1 MKRTKIR
8 PNDICVYDINNTLKN
23 SVTAPTHMIALE
35 RVKYRPFGN
44 STWKCSNLEDDSVIN
59 YILVTEKLLTPAAIA
74 VVRNPANMPIIN
86 DNDISLIKQLIS
98 LEEEEVIKK
107 GKVAGLDMTQTEDM
121 INGLNKLLIKFET
134 LSKMQNI

>member
-1 MKRTKIR
+1 MKRAKIR
-8 PNDICVYDINNTLKN
+8 PNDICVYDVNNTLKN

-44 STWKCSNLEDDSVIN
+44 STWKCSNLEDDSAIN
-59 YILVTEKLLTPAAIA
+59 YVLVTEKLLTPAAIA
-74 VVRNPANMPIIN
+74 IVRNPANMPIIN
-86 DNDISLIKQLIS
+86 DDDINLIKQVLS
-98 LEEEEVIKK
+98 LENNVLKK
-107 GKVAGLDMTQTEDM
+107 GKVAGLDMKPTEDM

>member
-1 MKRTKIR
+1 MKRVKIR

-44 STWKCSNLEDDSVIN
+44 STWKCSNLEDDSTIN

-74 VVRNPANMPIIN
+74 VVRNPANMPVIN
-86 DNDISLIKQLIS
+86 DDDIDLIKQVLS
-98 LEEEEVIKK
+98 LENEVLKK
-107 GKVAGLDMTQTEDM
+107 GKVAGLDMEPTNNM

>member
-1 MKRTKIR
+1 MKRVKIR

-23 SVTAPTHMIALE
+23 SVTAPTHMIAIE

-44 STWKCSNLEDDSVIN
+44 STWKCSNLEDDSNVN

-86 DNDISLIKQLIS
+86 DDDISLIKQLIS
-98 LEEEEVIKK
+98 LEEEVIKK
-107 GKVAGLDMTQTEDM
+107 GKASKLDMGPTEDM
-121 INGLNKLLIKFET
+121 LKGLNKLLIKFNS

>member
-1 MKRTKIR
+1 MKRVKIR

-44 STWKCSNLEDDSVIN
+44 STWKCSNLEDDSTIN

-86 DNDISLIKQLIS
+86 DDDISLIKQLIS
-98 LEEEEVIKK
+98 LEEEVIKK
-107 GKVAGLDMTQTEDM
+107 GKASKLDMGPTEDM
-121 INGLNKLLIKFET
+121 LNGLNKLLIKFNS

>member
-1 MKRTKIR
+1 MKRAKIR
-8 PNDICVYDINNTLKN
+8 PNDICVYDVNNTLKN

-44 STWKCSNLEDDSVIN
+44 SIWKCSNLEDDSAIN
-59 YILVTEKLLTPAAIA
+59 YAFVTEKLLTPAAIA
-74 VVRNPANMPIIN
+74 IVRNPANMPIIN
-86 DNDISLIKQLIS
+86 DGDINLIKQVLS
-98 LEEEEVIKK
+98 LENNVLKK
-107 GKVAGLDMTQTEDM
+107 GKVAGLDMKPTEDM